1 MRKFPRKLSKT
12 VKQQIIEKFI
22 KLEVQPRRYNIQVIA
37 FTDREIKGKGEKK
50 ISNKTLEEHFWDT
63 RDIGFTIESIQH
75 NERKK
80 TQTGHIFIAFQAL
93 ETMILKASTQN
104 TMDLRIAAL
113 GAAGKWNNAFPILS
127 KVDLRLIFVIKG
139 NDQSGMRKE

>member
-1 MRKFPRKLSKT
+1 
-12 VKQQIIEKFI
+12 
-22 KLEVQPRRYNIQVIA
+22 
-37 FTDREIKGKGEKK
+37 
-50 ISNKTLEEHFWDT
+50 
-63 RDIGFTIESIQH
+63 
-75 NERKK
+75 
-80 TQTGHIFIAFQAL
+80 
-93 ETMILKASTQN
+93 MILKASTQN

>member
-22 KLEVQPRRYNIQVIA
+22 KLEVQPRRYNNQVIA

-50 ISNKTLEEHFWDT
+50 ISNKTLEEHFWDI

-75 NERKK
+75 NGKKK
-80 TQTGHIFIAFQAL
+80 TQTESYYYNVSGTRDNVPKNLDSEHYGL
-93 ETMILKASTQN
+93 ENSSPRSCMK
-104 TMDLRIAAL
+104 M
-113 GAAGKWNNAFPILS
+113 
-127 KVDLRLIFVIKG
+127 
-139 NDQSGMRKE
+139 E